1 MISFTPWYIIL
12 GEFGI
17 ALILALL
24 ARTLRR
30 GSWRTAIVGGFAGG
44 LSIFVCYAIAFL
56 ITDRLVT

>member
-17 ALILALL
+17 AIVLALV

-30 GSWRTAIVGGFAGG
+30 ASWRQAVIAGIVGGF
-44 LSIFVCYAIAFL
+44 SIFFCYVVAFW
-56 ITDRLVT
+56 ITDRLLA